1 MHSLDQGGL
10 LWEGEKS
17 FLTLLA
23 CLEMRVSPRE
33 VFFAKDGIIT
43 LFVASVF
50 SGKIKGDSKALS
62 GG

>member
-1 MHSLDQGGL
+1 MG
-10 LWEGEKS
+10 GEKS
-17 FLTLLA
+17 FFR
-23 CLEMRVSPRE
+23 CSRVWEGVCRLGI
-33 VFFAKDGIIT
+33 FFVKDGILK